1 MDGKAKQAPRQFSEE
16 FKRQAVDRM
25 RAGEGSSG
33 LARELGVRRKLLY
46 EWRDRVLAGKP
57 FGSPGRPR
65 KTSEQRQSEQRV
77 HYQRLIAEMERK
89 IGHQQLVIDFFKG
102 ALRRIEESRPP
113 NSGSGGT
120 ASSGRSGK

>member
-1 MDGKAKQAPRQFSEE
+1 MDEKAKQAPRQFSEE
-16 FKRQAVDRM
+16 FKRQAVERM
-25 RAGEGSSG
+25 RAGEGSGG

-57 FGSPGRPR
+57 FGAPGRPR

-102 ALRRIEESRPP
+102 ALRRIEESRQP
-113 NSGSGGT
+113 NRGTGGT

>member
-1 MDGKAKQAPRQFSEE
+1 MDEKAKQAPRQFSGE
-16 FKRQAVDRM
+16 FKRQAVERM
-25 RAGEGSSG
+25 QAGEGSSA
-33 LARELGVRRKLLY
+33 LAQELGVRRKLLY
-46 EWRDRVLAGKP
+46 QWRDRVLAGKP
-57 FGSPGRPR
+57 LGQRGRPG

-77 HYQRLIAEMERK
+77 HYQRLVEEMERK

-102 ALRRIEESRPP
+102 ALRRIEESRQA